1 MNILF
6 TPQHH
11 QLPPVRVELEALITT
26 HGSDEYG
33 CCEFLP
39 TKHVFTVNGEGED
52 SLTSLSTFLITLL
65 ISLTPSPP
73 HTLLSPLPP

>member
-1 MNILF
+1 MNILL

-39 TKHVFTVNGEGED
+39 TKHVFTVNGEGE
-52 SLTSLSTFLITLL
+52 
-65 ISLTPSPP
+65 
-73 HTLLSPLPP
+73 